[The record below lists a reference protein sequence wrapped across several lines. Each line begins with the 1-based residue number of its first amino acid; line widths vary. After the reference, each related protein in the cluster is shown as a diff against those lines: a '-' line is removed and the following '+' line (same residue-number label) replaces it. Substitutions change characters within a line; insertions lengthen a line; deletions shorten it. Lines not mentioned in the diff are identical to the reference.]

1 MVKGRRFLS
10 TMLTALVLSISLLA
24 GNVQAATVTRTDG
37 GDGGRIGTANKV
49 ATDLF
54 GKASNVILVNGYGYA
69 DAVSATPL
77 AKQLDAP
84 ILLTAGKTLETEVLT
99 TIKNL
104 GASKVYIVGGTGV
117 VSPQIE
123 SSLKSSYQVER
134 IAGVTDTSR
143 MGTNAEV
150 AKKVLSLSG
159 KKSAVLVNGQD
170 GYADALSVASIAAQ
184 KGYPVLF
191 GTSKEVAS
199 VVKDVVTSNSLTMLA
214 IGGEGVLPE
223 AIVKTVGG
231 TKITQNTPDRFA
243 TNLAVLNYFKGTDG
257 LDFSTVYVAAG
268 GATNDQFADA
278 LVASAAAAKTGSPL
292 VLSGIGADANQ
303 IAAAQSYIA
312 SNVKDTSKIVIIGG
326 TASVS
331 DSIKES
337 LGTSNNSGGNNGSNT
352 GTNTGNDLQIIGIE

>member
-10 TMLTALVLSISLLA
+10 TMLTALVLSISLCA
-24 GNVQAATVTRTDG
+24 ANVQAATVTRTDG
-37 GDGGRIGTANKV
+37 GSGGRIGTANKV

-77 AKQLDAP
+77 AKQLNAP
-84 ILLTAGKTLETEVLT
+84 ILLTAGGSTLEAEVLT
-99 TIKNL
+99 TIQNL

-117 VSPQIE
+117 VSPLIE
-123 SSLKSSYQVER
+123 AKLKASYQVER
-134 IAGVTDTSR
+134 IAGITDTSR

-150 AKKVLSLSG
+150 AKRVLSLSG
-159 KKSAVLVNGQD
+159 KKGAVLVNGQD

-191 GTSKEVAS
+191 GTSKAVAP
-199 VVKDVVTSNSLTMLA
+199 VVKDVVTSNSLSVLA
-214 IGGEGVLPE
+214 VGGEGVLPQ
-223 AIVKTVGG
+223 AVVSTIGG

-257 LDFSTVYVAAG
+257 LDFSNVYVAAG

-292 VLSGIGADANQ
+292 ILSGVGANASQ
-303 IAAAQSYIA
+303 IALAQQYIL
-312 SNVKDTSKIVIIGG
+312 SNVTDTSKIVIVGG

-331 DSIKES
+331 DSIKDS
-337 LGTSNNSGGNNGSNT
+337 LHT
-352 GTNTGNDLQIIGIE
+352 GDSLEVISIE

>member
-1 MVKGRRFLS
+1 MIKVRRFLS
-10 TMLTALVLSISLLA
+10 TMLTALVLSVSLTTA
-24 GNVQAATVTRTDG
+24 NVQAAVVTRTDG
-37 GDGGRIGTANKV
+37 GAGGRIGTANKV

-84 ILLTAGKTLETEVLT
+84 ILLTAGGASLEAEVLT
-99 TIKNL
+99 TIQNL
-104 GASKVYIVGGTGV
+104 GATKVYIVGGTGV
-117 VSPQIE
+117 VSPAIE
-123 SSLKSSYQVER
+123 NKLKGSYQVER
-134 IAGVTDTSR
+134 IAGIKDTSR

-150 AKKVLSLSG
+150 AKRVLSASG
-159 KKSAVLVNGQD
+159 KKGAVLVNGQD

-199 VVKDVVTSNSLTMLA
+199 VIKEVVTSNSLSVLA
-214 IGGEGVLPE
+214 VGGEGVLPQ
-223 AIVKTVGG
+223 AVVSSIGG
-231 TKITQNTPDRFA
+231 KKITENTPDRFA
-243 TNLAVLNYFKGTDG
+243 TNLAVLNYFKNTDG
-257 LDFSTVYVAAG
+257 LNFSNVYLAAG

-292 VLSGIGADANQ
+292 ILSGVGASENQ
-303 IAAAQSYIA
+303 KTLAQEYIL
-312 SNVKDTSKIVIIGG
+312 SNITNESKIVIVGG

-331 DSIKES
+331 DSIKDK
-337 LGTSNNSGGNNGSNT
+337 LQVGNG
-352 GTNTGNDLQIIGIE
+352 LQIISID